1 MGIVEEK
8 EQQRKTRR
16 KEAEQEE
23 GIRRKEAD
31 GEGGGQARRQ
41 EGEAKKRRQKLK
53 VEKVLVEEEAIV
65 CQGPLMVTK
74 VPFHP

>member
-16 KEAEQEE
+16 KEAE
-23 GIRRKEAD
+23 

-41 EGEAKKRRQKLK
+41 EGEVKKRRQKLN
-53 VEKVLVEEEAIV
+53 VEKVLVEEEAID